1 MTDKKITDAEVAA
14 LAQVSSKIQE
24 DYKAPLVD
32 PWEGSPFAWIK
43 TRSSRT
49 VGAIGEKLVEGWSAG
64 NGFEVSR
71 TGDSDADRLIHG
83 HRVEIKF
90 STLWKTGVYKF
101 QQIRDQNYDYCFCLG
116 VSPFEAH
123 AWLIPKAVLREH
135 VIGKMGQHT
144 GVAAADTAWLS
155 FTVGQE
161 YDWMKPYGGSLA
173 EVKAFIGN
181 AGKGSHVAPPS
192 KVKPKPKGKPNR

>member
-1 MTDKKITDAEVAA
+1 MTDKKIIDTEVAA
-14 LAQVSSKIQE
+14 LAKVSSKIEQ

-32 PWEGSPFAWIK
+32 PWQGSPFTWIRA
-43 TRSSRT
+43 RSSRT

-71 TGDSDADRLIHG
+71 TGDSEADRIIHG

-90 STLWKTGVYKF
+90 STLWKSGVYKF
-101 QQIRDQNYDYCFCLG
+101 QQIRNQKYDYCLCLG

-123 AWLIPKAVLREH
+123 AWLIPKAVLLEH

-144 GVAAADTAWLS
+144 GAAGADTAWLS
-155 FTVGQE
+155 FQVGEE
-161 YDWMKPYGGSLA
+161 YKWMKPHGGSLA
-173 EVKAFIGN
+173 DVKTILN
-181 AGKGSHVAPPS
+181 KLGKGNHVAPPS
-192 KVKPKPKGKPNR
+192 KAKAKDK